1 MEIELI
7 IGVFDPPFLDTA
19 FDDDDECVECPI
31 P

>member
-19 FDDDDECVECPI
+19 FDDGECVECPI